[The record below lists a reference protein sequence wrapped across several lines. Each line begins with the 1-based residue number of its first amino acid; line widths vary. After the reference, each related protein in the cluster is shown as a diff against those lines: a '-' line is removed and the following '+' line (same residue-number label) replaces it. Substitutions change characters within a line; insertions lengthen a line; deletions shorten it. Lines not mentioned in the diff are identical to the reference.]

1 MVFHDINKLA
11 SLTNDTQDSGK
22 DATSNNR
29 QLAKVFIRTIGF
41 TTKEL
46 IRSVV
51 SPENS
56 LNKGILIP
64 DPIMLSICRGRA
76 LQRRTAMHT
85 V

>member
-11 SLTNDTQDSGK
+11 SLTNDTQDSGR

-29 QLAKVFIRTIGF
+29 QLAKVLLRTIGG
-41 TTKEL
+41 TSKEL
-46 IRSVV
+46 IRSFV

-64 DPIMLSICRGRA
+64 DPNICRGRA
-76 LQRRTAMHT
+76 LQRRTAMYT